1 MNTFLGCT
9 IRSQSVGKFGGSL
22 LAGARGILSPY
33 DGRASVWTLTL
44 PLHLRTLPAEPGVR
58 GKRAIPKKDA
68 LGDAVWGRMHTDTC
82 LKKSGR
88 TEPCVNSVLVDGA

>member
-1 MNTFLGCT
+1 M
-9 IRSQSVGKFGGSL
+9 
-22 LAGARGILSPY
+22 
-33 DGRASVWTLTL
+33 
-44 PLHLRTLPAEPGVR
+44 EPGVR

-68 LGDAVWGRMHTDTC
+68 LGDAVWGRMHTDTR